1 MAKKS
6 QLLYFHWNPTQLRK
20 FKLRV
25 NSGLFSLFAVTL
37 FACNQQESI
46 PTMTS
51 LSGQNEK
58 PPNVMLILADDLA
71 FSDLGAY
78 GSEIDTPNLD
88 QLAAE
93 GLLFTRF
100 HASAM
105 CSPSRAMLLTGVD
118 QHKNGYG
125 TMGEYLDSSQQ
136 GQPGYEGYLN
146 NQVVTLATVLQQSG
160 FNTYMTGKWHLGTTV
175 LPSERGF
182 DQTFILLQGAGSH
195 FDNTGYASAQPTV
208 NYMRNGEETELTD
221 DFYSSDTYTHEMIQY
236 IETGRDSEMPFFGY
250 LAFSAPHFPLHAPT
264 ELIDKYEER
273 YLAGWDIIRKQRH
286 DALKARELIDAEAE
300 MAERLQRVPAW
311 ENVSEEEQRYQA
323 KKMAVYAGMVDSL
336 DQNVGKLITYLKSID
351 EYDNTVFLFLSDN
364 GPESVDF
371 TTYPYLPIASDWIE
385 ETFDN
390 SYENLGQDGSYIY
403 YGERW
408 AHVGAAAHSFHK
420 TVVSQGGIN
429 VPLIVS
435 YAKELPRNRVV
446 TEFSSIVD
454 IAPTILDL
462 VGVSHP
468 GDEFAGRQIHPMDGR
483 SFLPYLKG
491 EQTNIYPTGTGN
503 GFELFGHNAFISGN
517 WKILR
522 LQEPYSD
529 FSWGLYNL
537 DKDPAEL
544 NNVAEQN
551 PVKFQEMIA
560 LYSDYATTNG
570 VIQVPEGWR
579 MFENLGGPR
588 Q

>member
-1 MAKKS
+1 
-6 QLLYFHWNPTQLRK
+6 
-20 FKLRV
+20 
-25 NSGLFSLFAVTL
+25 
-37 FACNQQESI
+37 
-46 PTMTS
+46 
-51 LSGQNEK
+51 
-58 PPNVMLILADDLA
+58 MLILADDLA

-88 QLAAE
+88 QLATE

-146 NQVVTLATVLQQSG
+146 NQVVTLASVLQQSG

-182 DQTFILLQGAGSH
+182 DRTFILLQGAGSH

-208 NYMRNGEETELTD
+208 NYFRNGEESELSD
-221 DFYSSDTYTHEMIQY
+221 DFYSSDTYTQEMIHY
-236 IETGRDSEMPFFGY
+236 IEAGRDSEMPFFGY

-264 ELIDKYEER
+264 VLIDKYEER

-286 DALKARELIDAEAE
+286 EALKAKELIDAEAE
-300 MAERLQRVPAW
+300 IAERLQRVPAW
-311 ENVSEEEQRYQA
+311 ENVSEEQQRYQA
-323 KKMAVYAGMVDSL
+323 RKMAVYAGMVDSL

-364 GPESVDF
+364 GPEAVDF
-371 TTYPYLPIASDWIE
+371 TTYPYLPMASDWIE

-446 TEFSSIVD
+446 TEFSSVVD

-468 GDEFAGRQIHPMDGR
+468 GSEFAGRQIHPMDGR
-483 SFLPYLKG
+483 SMLPYLKG
-491 EQTNIYPTGTGN
+491 EQTNIYPTGAGN

-522 LQEPYSD
+522 LQEPYGD

-560 LYSDYATTNG
+560 LYSDYATDNG
-570 VIQVPEGWR
+570 VIQVPEGWK